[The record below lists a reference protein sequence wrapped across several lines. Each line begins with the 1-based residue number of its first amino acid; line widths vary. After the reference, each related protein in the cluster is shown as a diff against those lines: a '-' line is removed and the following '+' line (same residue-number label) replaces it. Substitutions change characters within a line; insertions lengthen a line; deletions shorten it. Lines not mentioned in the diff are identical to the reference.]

1 MLDNERVTEPA
12 TASSPPEQTAD
23 GVPANE
29 IDDVLDDVEVDVA
42 DAVEQHAEVVPN
54 GDEQVAEIPFDVN
67 PADAVEQRRSVGGD
81 DEDYR

>member
-1 MLDNERVTEPA
+1 MTEPA
-12 TASSPPEQTAD
+12 TASNPPEQTAD
-23 GVPANE
+23 GVHANE

-54 GDEQVAEIPFDVN
+54 GDEQVAEIPIDVN

>member
-1 MLDNERVTEPA
+1 MTVLDNERVTE
-12 TASSPPEQTAD
+12 TASNAPEQTAD

-29 IDDVLDDVEVDVA
+29 IDDILDDVEVDVA
-42 DAVEQHAEVVPN
+42 DAVEQHAEVVPE
-54 GDEQVAEIPFDVN
+54 GDEQVAEIPLDVN